1 MLVELS
7 VRNLVIVE
15 AAVLSPGEGFTAIS
29 GETGAGKSLLLDAL
43 DLVSGARAQAQVVGP
58 WGDSASVAA
67 VFEVEAGRAAA
78 IAELCG
84 VPAAEGGQVI
94 LRRRV
99 AAAGRSQAWIN
110 DVPVSVTALRAAADR
125 LIEYHAQHEP
135 IRLADPAV
143 QLDLLDRFAG
153 LEARAAAYAA
163 EHQRVLDLERDLAA
177 IDSGERESLREADY
191 LRFQLGEFEA
201 LAPRRGELAELEQ
214 RHRVLSSAGELRDL
228 AAEAVAELADDD
240 RAVSV
245 RLGRLARRL
254 EDAPDPRLA
263 AAGGLCRQAAEAVRD
278 AAAHCSEAGDSLRA
292 DPGELVRIGERI
304 DAWHGLARKHGD
316 GEEALFAAWERVSE
330 RLRSLEGLGER
341 RAGLAADLERARVRR
356 GQLGTALADDRS
368 KGFARLAK
376 AVHAHLAELGMPKA
390 RVEWRDEPLAEPG
403 PLGLRRQ
410 EFLVRTNPG
419 MPPGSI
425 RDIVS
430 GGEASRLMLALAAA
444 LGAADRVP
452 VMVFDEVDSGVG
464 GRLGAVI
471 GAKLATLG
479 AGRTVLAVTHTPQLA
494 AMARCH
500 YLVRKDQGERVTRV
514 VVEALQGERRVH
526 EIAEM
531 LGGGA
536 AALAQA
542 RALAGGGGA

>member
-15 AAVLSPGEGFTAIS
+15 SAVLTPGEGFTAIS

-58 WGDSASVAA
+58 WGDSATVAA
-67 VFEVEAGRAAA
+67 VFEVESARAVQ
-78 IAELCG
+78 IAEACG
-84 VPAAEGGQVI
+84 VPIGEGGQVI
-94 LRRRV
+94 LRRRI
-99 AAAGRSQAWIN
+99 ASAGRSQAWIN
-110 DVPVSVTALRAAADR
+110 DVPVSVAALRAASDR

-153 LEARAAAYAA
+153 LEARAVAYAA
-163 EHQRVLDLERDLAA
+163 EHQRVLDQERALTG

-201 LAPRRGELAELEQ
+201 LSPRRGELAELEQ
-214 RHRVLSSAGELRDL
+214 RHLVLSSAGELRDL
-228 AAEAVAELADDD
+228 AGEAVSELTDDD
-240 RAVSV
+240 RAVVV

-254 EDAPDPRLA
+254 GDAPDPRMA
-263 AAGGLCRQAAEAVRD
+263 EAGALCLQAVEAVRD
-278 AAAHCSEAGDSLRA
+278 AAGRCSEAADGLRA
-292 DPGELVRIGERI
+292 DPGEMARIGERI
-304 DAWHGLARKHGD
+304 DAWHALARKHGD
-316 GEEALFAAWERVSE
+316 GEEALFLAWERVAE
-330 RLRSLEGLGER
+330 RLRALEGLGER
-341 RAGLAADLERARVRR
+341 RAALVAELERSRARRV
-356 GQLGTALADDRS
+356 QLGTALADERVA
-368 KGFARLAK
+368 GFARLAK
-376 AVHAHLAELGMPKA
+376 AVHAHLAELGMAKA
-390 RVEWRDEPLAEPG
+390 RVEWRDEALPEPG

-425 RDIVS
+425 RDIAS

-444 LGAADRVP
+444 LGAADKVP

-479 AGRTVLAVTHTPQLA
+479 TGRTVLAVTHTPQLA
-494 AMARCH
+494 AAARRH
-500 YLVRKDQGERVTRV
+500 YLVRKVQGDRDTRV
-514 VVEALQGERRVH
+514 VVEALAGDRRVQ
-526 EIAEM
+526 EVGEM

-542 RALAGGGGA
+542 RVLMGGGVA